1 MASQS
6 WPNCRDDLRE
16 IRDYLASQG
25 GRQRNPQP
33 VASFSKT
40 LRGWASIEI
49 RGYRT
54 ALRPSRRTLRL
65 LLNRSERTKPDLVS
79 WRRLERAR
87 GDRPDA
93 AHSSC
98 YGRGRNNAKHCGR
111 RPMFC
116 RKTAAILYPRS
127 DKAFDCRAV
136 PAGYIY
142 VFTSGGDGRRPFL
155 ARLRQ
160 LKPGEA
166 VLSVITYGELAGSFT
181 LSIIPPRAHNGLLYW
196 C

>member
-1 MASQS
+1 S
-6 WPNCRDDLRE
+6 
-16 IRDYLASQG
+16 
-25 GRQRNPQP
+25 GR
-33 VASFSKT
+33 
-40 LRGWASIEI
+40 LEG
-49 RGYRT
+49 RT
-54 ALRPSRRTLRL
+54 APIQPIAISCPAASLTRPTRPRYGGSRCCTAPSISAALFGAVSY
-65 LLNRSERTKPDLVS
+65 RSGRAKPDLVS

-93 AHSSC
+93 ADSSC

-116 RKTAAILYPRS
+116 RKTAAILYPTS
-127 DKAFDCRAV
+127 EKAFDCRPV
-136 PAGYIY
+136 PAGHIY